1 MKILF
6 LFMLLFCSEAFASL
20 EDGRKAFMQGDYN
33 KAFEQWR
40 QAAEEGDLTAQ
51 RNIGHLY
58 RWGMGVPQDLT
69 QAAFWYYTAAKGGL
83 DTAQYNLGIM
93 YLRGEGVPRNEEEGI
108 IWLERAAEQ
117 NNDKARK
124 KLAHLKVEIEHELP
138 TQEELLAPIKQENSK
153 TKAKTKT
160 KTPVKV
166 MTVSKKEPPLYA
178 HLASYYTQET
188 LEKGWKELKQTFPE
202 LAPFKTLETQVTLPE
217 KGKYIRLY
225 IKGKAADIRNVCARL
240 NEKKQYCLISYP

>member
-6 LFMLLFCSEAFASL
+6 LFILLFCSQAFASL
-20 EDGRKAFMQGDYN
+20 EDGQKAFFRGDYD

-40 QAAEEGDLTAQ
+40 QAAEDGDLTAQ
-51 RNIGHLY
+51 RNIAHLY
-58 RWGMGVPQDLT
+58 RWGKGVPQDLT
-69 QAAFWYYTAAKGGL
+69 QAAFWYYIAAKGGL
-83 DTAQYNLGIM
+83 DTAQYNLGVM

-117 NNDKARK
+117 NNEKAKK

-138 TQEELLAPIKQENSK
+138 TEEELLAPVKQKPVK
-153 TKAKTKT
+153 TTG
-160 KTPVKV
+160 KTPVKM

-188 LEKGWKELKQTFPE
+188 LEKGWKELKQTFPGLE
-202 LAPFKTLETQVTLPE
+202 RFKTVETQVTLPE

-225 IKGKAADIRNVCARL
+225 IKGKPADIRHICARL
-240 NEKKQYCLISYP
+240 NENKQYCLISYP